1 MIFSKTNLSI
11 LLIIVFHI
19 VGFLG
24 LTLTETRPFFLGL
37 VPAHIILMAGIL
49 FVNFSKIPKEN
60 IFAVAIVIV
69 TGYIIEVIGVH
80 TGVIFGK
87 YFYGYT
93 LGFKVL
99 SVPLVIGLNWFI
111 VVFSVGGYLRSLL
124 KSSKVLRTILGAFIL
139 VGLDYFIE
147 PVAVKLGYW
156 AWDGNIIP
164 FQNYVGWFFVSLAM
178 MAFYNY
184 YNFKKTNPVYK
195 TLFIAQL
202 LFFIA
207 LNLTI
212 K

>member
-1 MIFSKTNLSI
+1 MIFSKTYLSKI
-11 LLIIVFHI
+11 LIVVFHI
-19 VGFLG
+19 IGFCG
-24 LTLTETRPFFLGL
+24 LTLEETRPFFLGL
-37 VPAHIILMAGIL
+37 VPFHILLMAGVL
-49 FVNFSKIPKEN
+49 FANFAKIPEKTT
-60 IFAVAIVIV
+60 IAVVIV
-69 TGYIIEVIGVH
+69 VVLGYIVEVIGVH

-87 YFYGYT
+87 YSYGYT

-99 SVPLVIGLNWFI
+99 SVPLTIGLNWFI

-124 KSSKVLRTILGAFIL
+124 KSSKVLRTILGAFAL
-139 VGLDYFIE
+139 VGLDFLIE
-147 PVAVKLGYW
+147 PVAVKLNYW

-164 FQNYVGWFFVSLAM
+164 FQNYVGWFLVSLVM

-184 YNFKKTNPVYK
+184 FDFKKTNPLYK

-207 LNLTI
+207 LNISL